1 MDQLLSMRSKATMT
15 FLVDQDAEHALLMLK
30 SNTLTEALT
39 TENTMATITG
49 FPEGHPL
56 LTRSLAT
63 TSSSLT
69 SKRN

>member
-1 MDQLLSMRSKATMT
+1 MRSKATMT

-39 TENTMATITG
+39 TKNTMETISG
-49 FPEGHPL
+49 FPVSHPL